1 MTDNQSF
8 FRVYMFLI
16 WGTLFVKG
24 FDENG
29 RDKNCAIRSATAWKN

>member
-8 FRVYMFLI
+8 RYCVYMIVI

-24 FDENG
+24 FDESG
-29 RDKNCAIRSATAWKN
+29 REEDCTTRSATA